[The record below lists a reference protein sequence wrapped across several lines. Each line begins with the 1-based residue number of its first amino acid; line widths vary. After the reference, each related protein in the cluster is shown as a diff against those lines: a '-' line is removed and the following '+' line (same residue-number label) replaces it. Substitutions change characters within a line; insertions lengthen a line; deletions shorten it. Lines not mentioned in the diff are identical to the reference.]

1 MAVSGTTRARMF
13 ATANSVAASKIARCV
28 ARQSDRVAA
37 TDRRGG
43 VLRDTVESLKRV
55 LRIAFGFVLLGL
67 GIVMIFTPGPGWL
80 TIFLALGVL
89 AAEFG
94 WARRLLNRL
103 KEEASRLR
111 AAISVRDTPPSV

>member
-1 MAVSGTTRARMF
+1 
-13 ATANSVAASKIARCV
+13 
-28 ARQSDRVAA
+28 
-37 TDRRGG
+37 
-43 VLRDTVESLKRV
+43 LRDTVESLKRV